1 MTIDKAKNLATS
13 TVKAYLAKDNLGRPA
28 IPRQRQRPIF
38 FQGDAGVGKTT
49 IVQQIAQELNIG
61 YVAYPLTH
69 MTRQNAMGLPQL
81 GKMRTADGQ
90 EAFVTN
96 NTMPEVVASVHDA
109 IKAGYKNG
117 ILFIDEV
124 NCVSETLAPVML
136 TLLQDK
142 KFGGYE
148 IPDGW
153 ALITAGNPPGDV
165 NRSAREFDVVT
176 DDRLHF
182 IAVDSTYSV
191 WKEYAIAHGVHQ
203 SILSFLDRH
212 PSDFRS
218 ANTDTDGTHVI
229 TPRGWEDLSYL
240 IKASEALGTE
250 VSADQVRTV
259 IHDNRVAAEFAT
271 YFILWKK
278 YESEY
283 SVKDI
288 IDGKDSPQLVS
299 KASKAE
305 VDEKYALTN
314 LVIAELGRRIR
325 AHMEMDD
332 AFKEAASH
340 VPAMKQYMHMFKSKA
355 HEAPKVEAGAIKD
368 IIARRK
374 AGHNLSAEYEA
385 TLLGAIDILEKL
397 EVNSEQELVDFFSI
411 KGDSKQKL
419 DRSAEKIAKQT
430 DNAYGFLQK
439 AFGQESENIAILT
452 AELLEN
458 KTYGAFFS
466 HSTKTGSKFS
476 ESLVSFN
483 LSAREK
489 ETEASIDAF
498 LGEAGE
504 E

>member
-1 MTIDKAKNLATS
+1 MTIDKALILAS
-13 TVKAYLAKDNLGRPA
+13 NTVKAYLVKDKLGRPA
-28 IPRQRQRPIF
+28 IPRQRQRPLF
-38 FQGDAGVGKTT
+38 LQGDAGVGKTS

-81 GKMRTADGQ
+81 GKMRTSDGQ

-96 NTMPEVVASVHDA
+96 NTMPEVVASVHEA

-153 ALITAGNPPGDV
+153 VLMTAGNPPGDV

-176 DDRLHF
+176 DDRLNF

-191 WKEYAIAHGVHQ
+191 WKEYAIAHNVHQ

-229 TPRGWEDLSYL
+229 TPRGWEDLSYI
-240 IKASEALGTE
+240 IKASETLGTE
-250 VSADQVRTV
+250 MSADQVRTV

-271 YFILWKK
+271 YYILWKK

-288 IDGKDSPQLVS
+288 IDGKDSPELVS

-325 AHMEMDD
+325 EHMDKDD
-332 AFKEAASH
+332 AYKEAASH
-340 VPAMKQYMHMFKSKA
+340 VPAMKQYMSMFKSKA

-368 IIARRK
+368 LIARRK

-385 TLLGAIDILEKL
+385 KLLGAIEILEKV
-397 EVNSEQELVDFFSI
+397 EVKDAEELVAFFSL
-411 KGDSKQKL
+411 KGKMKTDIDK
-419 DRSAEKIAKQT
+419 SAEKIAKQT
-430 DNAYGFLQK
+430 DNAYAFLKK
-439 AFGQESENIAILT
+439 AFGAESENIAILT

-458 KTYGAFFS
+458 KTYGSFFS
-466 HSTKTGSKFS
+466 HSTKTGTQFS
-476 ESLVSFN
+476 SSLIAFN

-489 ETEASIDAF
+489 ETEANIDAF
-498 LGEAGE
+498 LSENDA
-504 E
+504 

>member
-1 MTIDKAKNLATS
+1 MTIDKAKNLAVYLTQ
-13 TVKAYLAKDNLGRPA
+13 AYQRTDSFGRPE

-38 FQGDAGVGKTT
+38 LQGDAGVGKTS
-49 IVQQIAQELNIG
+49 IVQQVAQELNIG

-81 GKMRTADGQ
+81 GKMRTSDGQ

-96 NTMPEVVASVHDA
+96 NTMPEVVASVHEA
-109 IKAGYKNG
+109 IKAGYRKG

-153 ALITAGNPPGDV
+153 VLVTAGNPPGDI

-176 DDRLHF
+176 DDRLSF
-182 IAVDSTYSV
+182 IEVESTYGV
-191 WKEYAIAHGVHQ
+191 WKNYAIAHGVHQ
-203 SILSFLDRH
+203 SILAFLDRH
-212 PSDFRS
+212 PGSFRS

-229 TPRGWEDLSYL
+229 TPRGWEDLSFL
-240 IKASEALGTE
+240 VKAAEALKTE
-250 VSADQVRTV
+250 INTDQVRTV

-271 YFILWKK
+271 YYSLWKK

-288 IDGKDSPQLVS
+288 LDGKNTDGFAA

-314 LVIAELGRRIR
+314 LVIGELGKRIR
-325 AHMEMDD
+325 SHMELDD
-332 AFKEAASH
+332 AYMEAVGH
-340 VPAMKQYMHMFKSKA
+340 VPTMKQFISMFPNRA
-355 HEAPKVEAGAIKD
+355 AEAPRVEAGAIRD
-368 IIARRK
+368 VIARRK
-374 AGHNLSAEYEA
+374 AGHNLSSEMEA
-385 TLLGAIDILEKL
+385 VLLGAIDILEK
-397 EVNSEQELVDFFSI
+397 VDAKTPEGLNEHFSR
-411 KGDSKQKL
+411 KGKL
-419 DRSAEKIAKQT
+419 YSRITESAKKIGEQT
-430 DNAYGFLQK
+430 DNAYTFLQK
-439 AFGQESENIAILT
+439 AFGEDSENIAIMT

-458 KTYGAFFS
+458 PTYGKFFS
-466 HSTKTGSKFS
+466 HSPITGAKFTHALS
-476 ESLVSFN
+476 AFN
-483 LSAREK
+483 LSSREK
-489 ETEASIDAF
+489 ETEANIDAF
-498 LGEAGE
+498 LSDI
-504 E
+504 

>member
-1 MTIDKAKNLATS
+1 MTIDKAKQCAIS
-13 TVKAYLAKDNLGRPA
+13 TVKAYQLSDNLGRPMF
-28 IPRQRQRPIF
+28 PRQRQRPIF
-38 FQGDAGVGKTT
+38 LQGDAGVGKTS
-49 IVQQIAQELNIG
+49 IVQQVAEELNIG

-96 NTMPEVVASVHDA
+96 NTMPEVVASVHEA
-109 IKAGYKNG
+109 IKAGYKKG

-148 IPDGW
+148 IPEGW
-153 ALITAGNPPGDV
+153 VLITAGNPPGDV

-176 DDRLHF
+176 DDRLF
-182 IAVDSTYSV
+182 FVPVDSSYGV

-240 IKASEALGTE
+240 IKASEQLGTE
-250 VSADQVRTV
+250 VTADQVRTV

-271 YFILWKK
+271 YYILWKK

-288 IDGKDSPQLVS
+288 IDGKDSPELAA

-314 LVIAELGRRIR
+314 LVIAELGKRIR
-325 AHMEMDD
+325 SHMATDS

-340 VPAMKQYMHMFKSKA
+340 VPAMKQYMKMFPNRA
-355 HEAPKVEAGAIKD
+355 LEAPKVEAAAIKD

-374 AGHNLSAEYEA
+374 AGHNLSQELEG

-397 EVNSEQELVDFFSI
+397 EARNETELMEFFSI
-411 KGDSKQKL
+411 KGKMKSKL
-419 DRSAEKIAKQT
+419 DESAEKIAKQT
-430 DNAYGFLQK
+430 DNAYNFLQK
-439 AFGQESENIAILT
+439 AFGKESENIAILT

-458 KTYGAFFS
+458 KTYGDFFS
-466 HSTKTGSKFS
+466 HSTKTGTKFS
-476 ESLVSFN
+476 ESLSAFN

-489 ETEASIDAF
+489 ETEANIDAF
-498 LGEAGE
+498 LSGTEQ
-504 E
+504 